1 MKKFIVTKQYKS
13 GSTLPTVVAWF
24 DDAKDAHEAKATVN
38 HMYRT
43 GDVILTAD
51 DFDSYNLE
59 CLGMCKNKKIEAL

>member
-1 MKKFIVTKQYKS
+1 MAKYEVLIIE
-13 GSTLPTVVAWF
+13 TLCKRVEVEAN
-24 DDAKDAHEAKATVN
+24 DEREAKVTVN

-59 CLGMCKNKKIEAL
+59 CLGTCKNQK